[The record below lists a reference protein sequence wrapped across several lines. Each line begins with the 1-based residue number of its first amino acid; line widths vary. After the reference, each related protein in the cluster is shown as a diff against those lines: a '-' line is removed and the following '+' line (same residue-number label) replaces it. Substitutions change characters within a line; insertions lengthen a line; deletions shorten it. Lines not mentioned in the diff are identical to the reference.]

1 MQGTNWVKVSE
12 CLPKDYMVVLTKSNG
27 AIVRAIFIH
36 DEEKNPTFIHFSR
49 NGKRRILGDVTEW
62 YSPTNA
68 RG

>member
-12 CLPKDYMVVLTKSNG
+12 RLPNDYAVVLTKSNG

-36 DEEKNPTFIHFSR
+36 DEEKKPTFIHFSR
-49 NGKRRILGDVTEW
+49 NGKSRILGDVTDW